1 VNEAQQRSRTL
12 MNDARTAA
20 NEIRTDGLEIVSNL
34 REMGDSLRPNAQRLL
49 RDVQEIHSRMVAEVD
64 QKEAELGLEPAPR
77 TRRSTRS
84 QEGEALDVPEFI
96 PPG

>member
-1 VNEAQQRSRTL
+1 
-12 MNDARTAA
+12 MNNARTTA

-34 REMGDSLRPNAQRLL
+34 REMGDSLRANAQRLL
-49 RDVQEIHSRMVAEVD
+49 RDVQEIHSRMMAAID

-77 TRRSTRS
+77 ARRSTRS
-84 QEGEALDVPEFI
+84 AEGEPLDVPEFI